1 MAEELDETEHL
12 FSSDKNKERLLES
25 IEQATYVSDEELLGC
40 YMHGFMDE
48 LDNNQ
53 DYDFGSPIK
62 NKAYNMGRGHA
73 LLGEDCRS
81 VDYLSKEEI
90 INMIRKNNDTL
101 LGDNKNQ
108 QS

>member
-12 FSSDKNKERLLES
+12 MSSEKNKKRLLES
-25 IEQATYVSDEELLGC
+25 IEQANSVSDEELMSC
-40 YMHGFMDE
+40 YIHGFMDE

-53 DYDFGSPIK
+53 DYDFDSPIK
-62 NKAYNMGRGHA
+62 NRAYNIGRAHA
-73 LLGEDCRS
+73 FVGDDVRS
-81 VDYLSKEEI
+81 VDYLSREEI